1 MKEYFIEQTI
11 IFSSSLVCFFITTM
25 IVRIHNFLISLVS
38 LIIQLII
45 LFFFLLIFDVFFEI
59 REIIN
64 TRRKEFRSK
73 RGFDSHAISRIT
85 ILEQRIS
92 SWKTF
97 VYACFFHRYWNLDS
111 RRVTGSHN
119 KYIRLLSYAC
129 DVRSHLTDF
138 AYPMQISPLLLST
151 NWNWYFILLHNVNL
165 LMHAIK

>member
-1 MKEYFIEQTI
+1 
-11 IFSSSLVCFFITTM
+11 M

-45 LFFFLLIFDVFFEI
+45 LFFFLLIFDVSFEI

-85 ILEQRIS
+85 IFEQRIS